1 MHIVEYGTGEPIVF
15 VHGGAFGGVDAWRSQ
30 LSLARRWRLVIV
42 SRLNYGRSATSDG
55 EDYRED
61 GRLLAEL
68 LQEFDGGAHLVAHS
82 YGTLGAIEAA
92 LRHPNLV
99 RSLTLIESAA
109 STVARGRPAVDE
121 YERTMRELVA
131 APPERPEDFFRAL
144 FAVLEPAANY
154 PDPLPDSLTS
164 FARRARQGMQWPW
177 EAEVDV
183 SKLRAASFGKLLI
196 SGGQRQIF
204 EDISDALAN
213 QVAGQR
219 LIIPGG
225 HGTQNTGTAFNTAL
239 EQFLNQSKEVQ
250 R

>member
-1 MHIVEYGTGEPIVF
+1 
-15 VHGGAFGGVDAWRSQ
+15 
-30 LSLARRWRLVIV
+30 LVIV

-68 LQEFDGGAHLVAHS
+68 LEQFDGGAHLVAQS

-92 LRHPNLV
+92 LRHPDQV

-109 STVARGRPAVDE
+109 SAVARGKPAVDE
-121 YERTMRELVA
+121 YERAMRELLA

-144 FAVLEPAANY
+144 FGILEPTASY
-154 PDPLPDSLTS
+154 PDPLPEVLTS
-164 FARRARQGMQWPW
+164 FARRARESMRWPW

-183 SKLRAASFGKLLI
+183 AALRAAAFGKLII
-196 SGGQRQIF
+196 SGGQRQMF
-204 EDISDALAN
+204 EEISDALAD
-213 QVAGQR
+213 QVAGER

-225 HGTQNTGTAFNTAL
+225 HGTQNTGSAFNTAL
-239 EQFLNQSKEVQ
+239 ERFLDHLTQSTQAVQ
-250 R
+250 